1 MVDPAFTSEKVTV
14 SEGSD
19 AHGAITHDNQKKFEG
34 FTFIPE
40 DEMENNKKGK

>member
-1 MVDPAFTSEKVTV
+1 MVDPAFTSERVTL

-19 AHGAITHDNQKKFEG
+19 ESMGKISKESQKKFEG

-40 DEMENNKKGK
+40 ADLDYKK